1 MDNGIIVVIDNE
13 KNENIIQM
21 NNGIFVKKFTDDE
34 INEEKIKES
43 KIYQEFIKLYKEK
56 IKNELII

>member
-56 IKNELII
+56 IKNELN

>member
-13 KNENIIQM
+13 KKENIIQM

-34 INEEKIKES
+34 IKEEKIKES

-56 IKNELII
+56 IKNELN

>member
-13 KNENIIQM
+13 KKENIIQM

-56 IKNELII
+56 IKNELN

>member
-34 INEEKIKES
+34 IKEEKIKES

-56 IKNELII
+56 IKNELN

>member
-21 NNGIFVKKFTDDE
+21 NNGIFVKKFTYDE
-34 INEEKIKES
+34 IKEEKIKES

-56 IKNELII
+56 IKNELN